1 MVVHY
6 LSVGRNYIMKTL
18 VLDDVT
24 MEVVVEALVNM
35 RMQYAQDI
43 DDPEVGEDARAEVK
57 AYDAILDSFGVN
69 KDKYIKEYIRIHE

>member
-1 MVVHY
+1 
-6 LSVGRNYIMKTL
+6 MKTL

-24 MEVVVEALVNM
+24 MDVIVEALVNM

-43 DDPEVGEDARAEVK
+43 DDPEVGEDARTEVE

-69 KDKYIKEYIRIHE
+69 KDKYIEEYIRLHE